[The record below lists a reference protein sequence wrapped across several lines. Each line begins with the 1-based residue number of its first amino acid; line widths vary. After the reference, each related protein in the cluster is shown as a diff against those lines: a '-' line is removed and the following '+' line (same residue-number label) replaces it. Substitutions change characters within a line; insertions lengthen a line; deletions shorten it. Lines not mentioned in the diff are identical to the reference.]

1 MLSETNLSVFDAV
14 RTFLEGGDYVV
25 IDKEELKALLP
36 ETLTMA
42 EINTALVSLQ
52 TNELIRIR
60 YSDVNV
66 YCLALL
72 PKGVL
77 MSEKR
82 KEEQKKARA
91 IAEQIAEQRDLQKE
105 MIANKAKEEKEQE
118 VEEKPV
124 LNIVSTKRVAL
135 ISGLCSFFGSLVAG
149 LVILAVLL
157 AKLG

>member
-1 MLSETNLSVFDAV
+1 MLTETNLSVFDAV
-14 RTFLEGGDYVV
+14 MTFLEGGDYVV
-25 IDKEELKALLP
+25 IARGELKALLP
-36 ETLTMA
+36 EKMTQA
-42 EINTALVSLQ
+42 EINTSLTSLQ
-52 TNELIRIR
+52 TNELVKIR
-60 YSDVNV
+60 YSDAEV

-82 KEEQKKARA
+82 KEEQRKARA
-91 IAEQIAEQRDLQKE
+91 IAEQIAEERNAQKE
-105 MIANKAKEEKEQE
+105 LLASKAVQEKEQVE
-118 VEEKPV
+118 EEKPV

-135 ISGLCSFFGSLVAG
+135 VAGLCSFFGSLVAG